1 MRKLLKKLGNYAGKL
16 SSSPLCDYRSYEIF
30 SSADTLGEVCIN
42 LSDLLGDKA
51 PYLLPGMLFLHR
63 EKFIAGEGKQIE
75 LLLRADQNQIVK
87 IFEWL
92 ISHHLRE
99 ESISELDVCLNISE
113 TQKRATDRRDINTYK
128 SFNGLLWKRN
138 DLKLLRDFDNLPLG
152 KSDVR
157 LIVNSEVSSST
168 ADVIAVQNLK
178 FTIDEIDFEEDRLVI
193 FQSKFKQRYIFLGC
207 MVLHELKT
215 ADPRYNTKLSFRM

>member
-16 SSSPLCDYRSYEIF
+16 SSSPLCDRRSYEIF
-30 SSADTLGEVCIN
+30 SSADPLGEMCVN
-42 LSDLLGDKA
+42 LADLLGENA

-63 EKFIAGEGKQIE
+63 EKFIPGHGKQIE

-92 ISHHLRE
+92 ISHHLRK
-99 ESISELDVCLNISE
+99 ESLSELDVCLNISE
-113 TQKRATDRRDINTYK
+113 TQKRATDRRDINTHK
-128 SFNGLLWKRN
+128 SFNGLLWKKN
-138 DLKLLRDFDNLPLG
+138 DLKLLRDFGKLPLG

-157 LIVNSEVSSST
+157 LIVNSEVSSSRV
-168 ADVIAVQNLK
+168 DVIEVHDLR

-193 FQSKFKQRYIFLGC
+193 FQSKFKQNYIFLGC
-207 MVLHELKT
+207 MVIYELKT
-215 ADPRYNTKLSFRM
+215 ADPRYNAKLSFKM